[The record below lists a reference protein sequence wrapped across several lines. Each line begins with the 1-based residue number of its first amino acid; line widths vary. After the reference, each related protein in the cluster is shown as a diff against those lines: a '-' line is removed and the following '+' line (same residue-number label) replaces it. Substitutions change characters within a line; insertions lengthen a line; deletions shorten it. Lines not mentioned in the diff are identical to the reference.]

1 VDLQSV
7 TFAVWLAFPVLALI
21 GATLTLW
28 HTRHHLQSFQQ
39 RSAATPVR
47 LAPAHAAP
55 QGNPAIAS

>member
-1 VDLQSV
+1 M

-21 GATLTLW
+21 GATITLW

-55 QGNPAIAS
+55 QGNTAIAS